1 MSATRLLN
9 TLLRVKHI
17 SRCETST
24 HRDDVFIPEHEPERK
39 SRDTPTHGGSVI
51 SFLGSKIGIELLSRF
66 SRSRDD
72 FCSNDSL
79 VTVWAHRTRL
89 DVRAHALLR
98 CRRDDS
104 SANSNGA
111 GHRCHRSRVRGGL
124 DRQIYSV
131 AGHWGWDTA
140 FKISGLAILVVMT
153 LKHTSRPG
161 PISLH
166 RVMGGVAA
174 HLLIGLTWAFGYKLL
189 MEARPEA
196 IQFRTFVGEIP
207 TAEPSRLIYFSFCT
221 LTNLDQCRLWRRIPC
236 TSYCAIFGNGTGRA
250 TVSLRSN
257 RDICGDVITGAI

>member
-1 MSATRLLN
+1 VSATRLLN

-39 SRDTPTHGGSVI
+39 SRDMPTYGGSVI
-51 SFLGSKIGIELLSRF
+51 SFLGRRSGIELLSRF
-66 SRSRDD
+66 SRSRND

-79 VTVWAHRTRL
+79 VTIWALRTRL

-124 DRQIYSV
+124 DRQIYSI
-131 AGHWGWDTA
+131 AWPL
-140 FKISGLAILVVMT
+140 GLGYSVQDIRPRHLGGDA
-153 LKHTSRPG
+153 LKPTFRPG

-174 HLLIGLTWAFGYKLL
+174 YLLIGLTWAFGYKLL

-196 IQFRTFVGEIP
+196 IHFRTFVG
-207 TAEPSRLIYFSFCT
+207 ARLI
-221 LTNLDQCRLWRRIPC
+221 R
-236 TSYCAIFGNGTGRA
+236 AGGNGTFDRN
-250 TVSLRSN
+250 SQE
-257 RDICGDVITGAI
+257 